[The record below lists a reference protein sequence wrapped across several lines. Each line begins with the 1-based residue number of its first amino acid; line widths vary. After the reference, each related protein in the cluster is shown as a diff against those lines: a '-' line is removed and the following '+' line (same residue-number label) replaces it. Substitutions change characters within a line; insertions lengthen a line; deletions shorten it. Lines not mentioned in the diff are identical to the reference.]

1 MIQLLASRATR
12 PALTIGMGF
21 GGDLAGVQR
30 DCDDLSLR
38 NAESTRRATPARIQR
53 VVVAVEPERGSW
65 RNARGGGVRLA
76 RRADRHLVWVSRARA
91 PPRTFSGMGSQ
102 PDDTVKGQ
110 PNEVV
115 TAEEFSAL
123 VRELSNWDRWGP
135 EDQRGALHF
144 LTAERIAAAAGLVR
158 DGVTVS
164 LSLPLDTHPPRST
177 TPAGGPPYD
186 GVGDRCHGGGG
197 RSIS

>member
-1 MIQLLASRATR
+1 
-12 PALTIGMGF
+12 
-21 GGDLAGVQR
+21 
-30 DCDDLSLR
+30 
-38 NAESTRRATPARIQR
+38 
-53 VVVAVEPERGSW
+53 
-65 RNARGGGVRLA
+65 
-76 RRADRHLVWVSRARA
+76 
-91 PPRTFSGMGSQ
+91 MGSQ

-144 LTAERIAAAAGLVR
+144 LTAERIAAAVGLVR

-164 LSLPLDTHPPRST
+164 LSLPLNTIPAIHNPVPADHHMTAPR
-177 TPAGGPPYD
+177 A
-186 GVGDRCHGGGG
+186 
-197 RSIS
+197 